1 MKQTLIECLKLG
13 GETLMGYFGKIESI
27 RVKESQSSIVTQADL
42 ESERR
47 VVDCILRNF
56 PDHNVIAEETGF
68 RWNGSEYTWVVD
80 PLDGTSNFAAGIP
93 WFGVLVA
100 VLRNFEPVVAGMYLP
115 FYDQLYLAAQGE
127 GATRNGQPVR
137 VSSESSLKNVLLAYS
152 LDYSIDPNKTAA
164 ETRIMGELVRNV
176 RNLRSTNSA
185 VDFCYVADGRLGGC
199 ANQTTGLWDIA
210 APWLIIREAGGVC
223 TDIRGEA
230 LDFRVD
236 ATSYGR
242 NFTIIAANPV
252 LHNEI
257 KQLVAPHLP

>member
-1 MKQTLIECLKLG
+1 MKQTLIESLKLG

-27 RVKESQSSIVTQADL
+27 RVKDSQSSIVTQADL

-47 VVDCILRNF
+47 VVDCILRSF

-115 FYDQLYLAAQGE
+115 FYDQLYVAARGE

-152 LDYSIDPNKTAA
+152 LDYSPDPEKTET

-199 ANQTTGLWDIA
+199 VNQTTGLWDIA
-210 APWLIIREAGGVC
+210 APWLIIREAGGAC
-223 TDIRGEA
+223 TDIRGQA
-230 LDFRVD
+230 LDFKVD
-236 ATSYGR
+236 AATYGR

-252 LHNEI
+252 LHGEI
-257 KQLVAPHLP
+257 GQLVAKHLP

>member
-1 MKQTLIECLKLG
+1 MKQTLIECLRLG

-42 ESERR
+42 ESERQI
-47 VVDCILRNF
+47 VDCILRSF

-115 FYDQLYLAAQGE
+115 FYDQLYLAAKGE
-127 GATRNGQPVR
+127 GATRNGQSVR
-137 VSSESSLKNVLLAYS
+137 VSPESSLKNVLLAYS
-152 LDYSIDPNKTAA
+152 LDYSPNPRKTEA
-164 ETRIMGELVRNV
+164 ETRLMGELVRNV

-199 ANQTTGLWDIA
+199 VNQNHRPLGHCRPLA
-210 APWLIIREAGGVC
+210 GHPRAGGTC
-223 TDIRGEA
+223 TDIRGQEI
-230 LDFRVD
+230 DFKAD
-236 ATSYGR
+236 AANYGR

-252 LHNEI
+252 LHGRSRG
-257 KQLVAPHLP
+257 LVTTHFP

>member
-1 MKQTLIECLKLG
+1 
-13 GETLMGYFGKIESI
+13 MGYFGKIESF

-47 VVDCILRNF
+47 VVDCILGRF

-68 RWNGSEYTWVVD
+68 RWMGSEYTWIVD

-100 VLRNFEPVVAGMYLP
+100 VLRNFQPVAAGMYLP
-115 FYDQLYLAAQGE
+115 FYDQLYLAAAGE
-127 GATRNGQPVR
+127 GATRNGQPIR
-137 VSSESSLKNVLLAYS
+137 VSPESSLKNVLLAYS
-152 LDYSIDPNKTAA
+152 LDYSTDFRKTDV

-176 RNLRSTNSA
+176 RNLRATNSA

-199 ANQTTGLWDIA
+199 ANQTTSLWDIA

-223 TDIRGEA
+223 TDILGQEI
-230 LDFRVD
+230 DFKVD
-236 ATSYGR
+236 AATYGR

-252 LHNEI
+252 LHPEI
-257 KQLVAPHLP
+257 KRLIAKQLS

>member
-1 MKQTLIECLKLG
+1 MKQTLIECLQGG

-47 VVDCILRNF
+47 IVDCILGRF
-56 PDHNVIAEETGF
+56 PGHNVIAEETGF
-68 RWNGSEYTWVVD
+68 HWNGSEYTWVVD

-115 FYDQLYLAAQGE
+115 FYDQLYLAAKGE

-137 VSSESSLKNVLLAYS
+137 VSPESTLKNVLLAYS
-152 LDYSIDPNKTAA
+152 LDYSPDPAKTAA

-199 ANQTTGLWDIA
+199 VNQTTGLWDIV
-210 APWLIIREAGGVC
+210 APWLVIREAGGMC
-223 TDIRGEA
+223 TDIDGQEIN
-230 LDFRVD
+230 FKVD
-236 ATSYGR
+236 AATYGR
-242 NFTIIAANPV
+242 NFTIMTANPV
-252 LHNEI
+252 LHAEVKGLI
-257 KQLVAPHLP
+257 AKHLP